1 MDKPNILF
9 ILADD
14 LGWGDVSYHNSEIR
28 TPNIDRL
35 VQSGIELDQH
45 YVCPMCTPTRAALMT
60 GRHPGRFGRH
70 ATSPSNPPVLP
81 EGYETIATSFRNCG
95 YDTGL
100 FGKWHLG
107 SKPEFGPN
115 HYGFNTSYGSL
126 AGGVDP
132 YNHRYKQGEYS
143 CTWHHNG
150 QLIKERGHVTD
161 LIADQAVKWIESR
174 KQPWFCYVPFTAV
187 HVPIK
192 APQTWIDIYEDKV
205 YDSDPNRDRS
215 FKIYSA
221 YTSQMDHAIGRFVES
236 LERMCVRENTIIV
249 FSSDNGAIPNAPL
262 HSSDKYP
269 GRQEEM
275 PRLGSNTPLRGQKA
289 QLYEGGIR
297 TPSLINWVGT
307 LPPRKVTEP
316 IHISDWMPTF
326 TNLIGYTPL
335 QDPIWDGMDIW
346 KILTGEVGQL
356 PERPIYWNFRGR
368 DYALRLGNLKLISDS
383 RNEGIE
389 LYDLGNDPY
398 ESKNLAPN
406 QLGIARDLSA
416 IILEEQKKDN
426 VSKRF
431 DAN

>member
-81 EGYETIATSFRNCG
+81 DGYETIATSFRNCG

-143 CTWHHNG
+143 
-150 QLIKERGHVTD
+150 
-161 LIADQAVKWIESR
+161 
-174 KQPWFCYVPFTAV
+174 FT
-187 HVPIK
+187 
-192 APQTWIDIYEDKV
+192 
-205 YDSDPNRDRS
+205 
-215 FKIYSA
+215 
-221 YTSQMDHAIGRFVES
+221 
-236 LERMCVRENTIIV
+236 
-249 FSSDNGAIPNAPL
+249 
-262 HSSDKYP
+262 
-269 GRQEEM
+269 
-275 PRLGSNTPLRGQKA
+275 
-289 QLYEGGIR
+289 
-297 TPSLINWVGT
+297 
-307 LPPRKVTEP
+307 
-316 IHISDWMPTF
+316 
-326 TNLIGYTPL
+326 
-335 QDPIWDGMDIW
+335 
-346 KILTGEVGQL
+346 
-356 PERPIYWNFRGR
+356 
-368 DYALRLGNLKLISDS
+368 
-383 RNEGIE
+383 
-389 LYDLGNDPY
+389 
-398 ESKNLAPN
+398 
-406 QLGIARDLSA
+406 
-416 IILEEQKKDN
+416 
-426 VSKRF
+426 
-431 DAN
+431 